1 MKKVVYLAVLT
12 VFVLSSMLAV
22 VACGGGT
29 TETPPAPSPTPT
41 PTGPDTT
48 PSLPPPSGDKEADVV
63 IKITEAGLSQE
74 VVTIPVGGRVVWF
87 NQSDRRWWIS
97 SPTKTPDTG
106 VIPITQRMGYTFDE
120 PGEYEYYDL
129 YHREI
134 TGKVI
139 VK

>member
-1 MKKVVYLAVLT
+1 
-12 VFVLSSMLAV
+12 
-22 VACGGGT
+22 VACGG
-29 TETPPAPSPTPT
+29 EAAEPAPAPAPSPAPT
-41 PTGPDTT
+41 PTEPVPT
-48 PSLPPPSGDKEADVV
+48 PSPPPPSTDKEADVV

-87 NQSDRRWWIS
+87 NQSNRRWWIS

-106 VIPITQRMGYTFDE
+106 VIPVTQRMGFTFDK

-129 YHREI
+129 YHKEI

>member
-22 VACGGGT
+22 VACGGDT
-29 TETPPAPSPTPT
+29 TEPAPAPSPAPAPT
-41 PTGPDTT
+41 EPEPA
-48 PSLPPPSGDKEADVV
+48 PSPPPPSGDKEADVV
-63 IKITEAGLSQE
+63 VEITDGFYPAE
-74 VVTIPVGGRVVWF
+74 VTIPVGGRVVWY
-87 NQSDRRWWIS
+87 NKGDRRWWVTS
-97 SPTKTPDTG
+97 KTKKPDTG
-106 VIPITQRMGYTFDE
+106 VIPITQRMGYTFKE

-129 YHREI
+129 YHKDI